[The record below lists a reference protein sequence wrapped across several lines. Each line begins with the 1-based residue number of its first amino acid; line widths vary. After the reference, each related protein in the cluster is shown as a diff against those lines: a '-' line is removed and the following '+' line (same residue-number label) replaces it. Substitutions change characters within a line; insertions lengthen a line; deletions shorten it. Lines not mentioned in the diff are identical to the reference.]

1 MGTTTALRNALKTRY
16 FAELREVGFKM
27 DQRHAPNFIDFR
39 RFKDDRV
46 EFISIQ
52 WEKSG
57 RPRFKLSFGA
67 ASGHGTIVHGKH
79 VPAEDVD
86 PGSAPTYCCIY
97 PTGDGSSTMHWF
109 RQDRSLWQLLLGQ
122 SRLRPAE
129 EVLADL
135 QRLHPQVEDYFRTA
149 TIGANCRLNTNAW
162 AANVA

>member
-1 MGTTTALRNALKTRY
+1 MGTTTDLRRALKTGY
-16 FAELREVGFKM
+16 FAELRGLGFDI
-27 DQRHAPNFIDFR
+27 DQRHAPSFIDFR
-39 RFKDDRV
+39 RFKGDRV

-67 ASGHGTIVHGKH
+67 ASIKGTLAHGKH
-79 VPAEDVD
+79 VRPEDID

-97 PTGDGSSTMHWF
+97 PTGDGSSTRHWF
-109 RQDRSLWQLLLGQ
+109 RQDRSLWQFLLGR

-135 QRLHPQVEDYFRTA
+135 RRLHPQVDDYLRTGS
-149 TIGANCRLNTNAW
+149 IGANCRLDNNAW
-162 AANVA
+162 AANAA